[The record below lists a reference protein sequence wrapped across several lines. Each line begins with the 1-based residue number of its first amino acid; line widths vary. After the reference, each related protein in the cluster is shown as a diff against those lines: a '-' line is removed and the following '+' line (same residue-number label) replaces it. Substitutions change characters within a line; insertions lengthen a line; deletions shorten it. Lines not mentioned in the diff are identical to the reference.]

1 MKKII
6 LLLFIVVIAIATARA
21 QAVFRVSAGTE
32 LLVNNNVRIVLNN
45 TSFENNGGLGA
56 GSLSRFIFTGNNPVA
71 SIGGIGNTVL
81 GELELNKPAGLLQLN
96 SQVGIFTKVIF
107 TSGNLDLNGRVLFLI
122 ADPNGQLE
130 GENNNSRIIG
140 NTGRVR
146 KPATLNAPAN
156 LNPGNI
162 GVFISSAQ
170 NPGATTID
178 RQHYAVNG
186 QNVRRVFHITPT
198 NNSALN
204 ATLQFQYLDAE
215 LSGLDENLLSVW
227 RSDNGTSSWTNI
239 GGIVNAASNIITL
252 SGVNDFAW
260 YTIAPSNAA
269 LPVTLSAFGASCSN
283 DGVVIKWQTTQE
295 ENTDYFEIQSS
306 LSGNIWSAIAKIN
319 AAGNSNSN
327 TNYQYKD
334 VVSDRKFYRL
344 RIVDKN
350 GQFVYSSVRTVNCGT
365 KKWDI
370 TVYPNPARDKI
381 ELTING
387 VNRHSL
393 PVKIVNAVGQLVWQQ
408 QVMLTNQYRQLTIP
422 VKQLAAGIYY
432 IHVNDHEY
440 KQTIT
445 ISKQ

>member
-1 MKKII
+1 MKKTI
-6 LLLFIVVIAIATARA
+6 LLLFTAAIVTATASA
-21 QAVFRVSAGTE
+21 QAVFRVSPGTE
-32 LLVNNNVRIVLNN
+32 LLVNNGVRIVLNN
-45 TSFENNGGLGA
+45 TSFENNGNLGA
-56 GSLSRFIFTGNNPVA
+56 AAFSRFAFTGNDPVA
-71 SIGGIGNTVL
+71 TISGTGNTVL
-81 GELELNKPAGLLQLN
+81 GELHLNKSAGVVQLN
-96 SQVGIFTKVIF
+96 RQVSIFNNLTF
-107 TSGNLDLNGRVLFLI
+107 TSGNLDLNGNTLFFL
-122 ADPNGQLE
+122 ADPNGQLI
-130 GENNNSRIIG
+130 GENNSSRIMG
-140 NTGRVR
+140 NTGLVR

-170 NPGATTID
+170 NPGATTIE
-178 RQHYAVNG
+178 RLHYPVNG
-186 QNVRRVFHITPT
+186 QNVRRVFHITPA

-227 RSDNGTSSWTNI
+227 RSDNGTSGWTNI
-239 GGIVNAASNIITL
+239 GGVVNTALNTL
-252 SGVNDFAW
+252 TLNGVNDFAW

-269 LPVTLSAFGASCSN
+269 LPVNLSAFGASCSS
-283 DGVVIKWQTTQE
+283 DGVLIKWQTTQE
-295 ENTDYFEIQSS
+295 VNTDYFEIQSS
-306 LSGNIWSAIAKIN
+306 LSGSIWSAIAKIDATGN
-319 AAGNSNSN
+319 ANST

-334 VVSDRKFYRL
+334 LVSDRKFYRL
-344 RIVDKN
+344 RIVDKD
-350 GQFVYSSVRTVNCGT
+350 GKFSYSGVRTVNCGT

-408 QVMLTNQYRQLTIP
+408 QVALTNQYRQLTIP
-422 VKQLAAGIYY
+422 ITQLTAGIYY
-432 IHVNDHEY
+432 IHVEDQEY